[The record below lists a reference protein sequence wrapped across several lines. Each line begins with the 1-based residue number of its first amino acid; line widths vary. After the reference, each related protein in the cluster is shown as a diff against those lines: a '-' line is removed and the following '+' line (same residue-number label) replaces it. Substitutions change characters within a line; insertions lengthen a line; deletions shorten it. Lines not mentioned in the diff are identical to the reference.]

1 MADIKLVSVHGG
13 HSGSFCGHAID
24 TLEDIVE
31 RYIELG
37 FEWICLTEH
46 MPAEIARLMAPEE
59 AAQGFDVAELQQRF
73 DQYFVEARRLKA
85 LHQDKIEILVG
96 FETDAYS
103 GYEEAVANLISRH
116 QPDMIVGS
124 VHHVHDVLFDNK
136 LDDFKRAVEL
146 SGSIQQLYCDYF
158 DKQLELI
165 ERFEP
170 AVVGHFDLIRIHDP
184 DYMQRWEVADVRD
197 RALRNLKRIKEL
209 GLILDLNVRALS
221 KGAKE
226 PYISA
231 PLMEYAIVEGVL
243 ISPGDDSHGV
253 ESIAENLIEG
263 AEIFKARGGTTD
275 WSKPTIGRHIN

>member
-85 LHQDKIEILVG
+85 LHQGKIEILVG

-124 VHHVHDVLFDNK
+124 VHHVHDVLFDT
-136 LDDFKRAVEL
+136 
-146 SGSIQQLYCDYF
+146 S
-158 DKQLELI
+158 
-165 ERFEP
+165 
-170 AVVGHFDLIRIHDP
+170 
-184 DYMQRWEVADVRD
+184 
-197 RALRNLKRIKEL
+197 
-209 GLILDLNVRALS
+209 
-221 KGAKE
+221 
-226 PYISA
+226 
-231 PLMEYAIVEGVL
+231 
-243 ISPGDDSHGV
+243 
-253 ESIAENLIEG
+253 
-263 AEIFKARGGTTD
+263 
-275 WSKPTIGRHIN
+275 